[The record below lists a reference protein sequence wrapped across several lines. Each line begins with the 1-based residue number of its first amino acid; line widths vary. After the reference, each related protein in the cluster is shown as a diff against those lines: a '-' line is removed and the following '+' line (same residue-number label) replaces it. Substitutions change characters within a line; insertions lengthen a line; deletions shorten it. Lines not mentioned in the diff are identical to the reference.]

1 MLSSISLKNVI
12 PNPLRDKLTQRPSQI
27 WNTEVRLPQGE
38 WIKIKAPSGSGKTT
52 LVHILYKLRS
62 DFKGE
67 VWYDDRSLQQLPV
80 EQIALIRQQYIS
92 IVFQDLRLLPQL
104 TALENIQLKNI
115 LGNVM
120 YNESDILKMAER
132 LQITHILQQQANTL
146 SYGEQQRVAIVRA
159 LVQPFTWLIMDEP
172 FSHLDINN
180 TKLAAALIAEECTK
194 RKAGF
199 ILTDLDDDNHF
210 PYTKQLT
217 L

>member
-12 PNPLRDKLTQRPSQI
+12 PIPLQDKLAQRSSQI
-27 WNTEVRLPQGE
+27 WNTNICLLQGE
-38 WIKIKAPSGSGKTT
+38 WVKIKAPSGSGKTT
-52 LVHILYKLRS
+52 LVHTLYKLRS

-67 VWYDDRSLQQLPV
+67 VQYNGLPLQQLPA

-115 LGNVM
+115 LGNTM
-120 YNESDILKMAER
+120 YNNSDILKMAER
-132 LQITHILQQQANTL
+132 LRIKPILQQQANTL
-146 SYGEQQRVAIVRA
+146 SYGEQQRVAIIRA

-199 ILTDLDDDNHF
+199 ILTDLDDDDHF
-210 PYTKQLT
+210 LYTKQLT

>member
-38 WIKIKAPSGSGKTT
+38 WIKIKAPSGLGKTT
-52 LVHILYKLRS
+52 LVHTLYKLRS

-115 LGNVM
+115 LGNIM

-159 LVQPFTWLIMDEP
+159 LVQPFAWLIMDEP

>member
-27 WNTEVRLPQGE
+27 WNTEVCLPQGE

-52 LVHILYKLRS
+52 LVHTLYKLRN

-159 LVQPFTWLIMDEP
+159 LVQPFVWLIMDEP

>member
-52 LVHILYKLRS
+52 LVHSLYKLRS
-62 DFKGE
+62 DFKGD

-80 EQIALIRQQYIS
+80 EQVALIRQQYIS
-92 IVFQDLRLLPQL
+92 IVFQDLRLLSQL

-159 LVQPFTWLIMDEP
+159 LVQPFAWLIMDEP

>member
-12 PNPLRDKLTQRPSQI
+12 PIPLQDKLAQRSSQI
-27 WNTEVRLPQGE
+27 WNTNICLLQGE
-38 WIKIKAPSGSGKTT
+38 WVKIKAPSGSGKTT
-52 LVHILYKLRS
+52 LVHTLYKLRS

-67 VWYDDRSLQQLPV
+67 VQYNGLPLQQLPA

-115 LGNVM
+115 LGNTM
-120 YNESDILKMAER
+120 YNNSDILKMAER
-132 LQITHILQQQANTL
+132 LRIKPILQQQANTL
-146 SYGEQQRVAIVRA
+146 SYGEQQRVAIIRA

-199 ILTDLDDDNHF
+199 ILTDLDDDDHF
-210 PYTKQLT
+210 LYTKELT

>member
-1 MLSSISLKNVI
+1 
-12 PNPLRDKLTQRPSQI
+12 
-27 WNTEVRLPQGE
+27 
-38 WIKIKAPSGSGKTT
+38 
-52 LVHILYKLRS
+52 
-62 DFKGE
+62 
-67 VWYDDRSLQQLPV
+67 
-80 EQIALIRQQYIS
+80 
-92 IVFQDLRLLPQL
+92 
-104 TALENIQLKNI
+104 
-115 LGNVM
+115 
-120 YNESDILKMAER
+120 MAER

-159 LVQPFTWLIMDEP
+159 LVQPFAWLIMDEP

>member
-27 WNTEVRLPQGE
+27 WNTEVCLPQGE

-52 LVHILYKLRS
+52 LVHTLYKLRN

-159 LVQPFTWLIMDEP
+159 LVQPFAWLIMDEP

>member
-52 LVHILYKLRS
+52 LVHTLYKLRS

-115 LGNVM
+115 LGNIM

-159 LVQPFTWLIMDEP
+159 LVQPFAWLIMDEP